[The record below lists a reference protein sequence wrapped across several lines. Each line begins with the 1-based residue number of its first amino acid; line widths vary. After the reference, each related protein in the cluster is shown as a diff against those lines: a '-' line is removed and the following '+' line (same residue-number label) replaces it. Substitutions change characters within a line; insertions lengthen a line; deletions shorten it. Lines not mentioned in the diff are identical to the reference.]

1 MFNWEVSRR
10 RNRIYEGSIFSPQQM
25 LSLGNWVIK
34 VINKVKEKTK
44 VSTECNDDSGDI
56 KHQLVL
62 LYKGDNGILILRSKE
77 KYVRELLPKK
87 STLQVMYTG
96 KKLSSQINIKDKTN
110 FEHQHNLIPCELSY
124 TNIWKQ
130 FTLVKLHL
138 HKWTH

>member
-10 RNRIYEGSIFSPQQM
+10 RNRIYEGSIFSPQQL

-44 VSTECNDDSGDI
+44 VSAECNDDSGNI

-87 STLQVMYTG
+87 STLQIMYTER
-96 KKLSSQINIKDKTN
+96 N
-110 FEHQHNLIPCELSY
+110 
-124 TNIWKQ
+124 
-130 FTLVKLHL
+130 
-138 HKWTH
+138 